1 MNFGFTE
8 EQEQLRESARR
19 FLDDRC
25 PISRTRQLAQAD
37 EAFSPELWKEI
48 AGLGWP
54 AILVPEEYGGLG
66 LGWLEMAVLLEESGR
81 TLAPSPLLSTALATS
96 VILEGGDGALRQ
108 RLLPGIADGSR
119 TATLALL
126 DEPDAPSAASV
137 TLQAEAD
144 GDGFRLSGARDLVM
158 DAGIADLFVVA
169 FRAPDAS
176 LRLAVIARG
185 DEGVNARSYPTI
197 DPSKRLGRLALDN
210 CRVPPE
216 AILAEGDTERLLQR
230 ALDRGA
236 VAICAETVGAADS
249 ALALMVEYAKTRM
262 QFGAPIGRYQGVK
275 HPLAEI
281 FVDIES
287 FRSLTYY
294 AIWTIDESP
303 DELPR
308 QASLAKAYVSD
319 AMARI
324 GIDSVQLH
332 GAIGYTEEY
341 DAQLF
346 LKRAKWV
353 RPAFG
358 DADWHY
364 DRAAQIGGI

>member
-25 PISRTRQLAQAD
+25 PIPQSRKFAQTE
-37 EAFSPELWKEI
+37 EAFSPELWSEI
-48 AGLGWP
+48 IGLGWT
-54 AILVPEEYGGLG
+54 AILVPEDHGGLG
-66 LGWLEMAVLLEESGR
+66 LSWLEMAVLLEETGR

-96 VILEGGDGALRQ
+96 LILDAGDAAAHARF
-108 RLLPGIADGSR
+108 LPGIADGSR
-119 TATLALL
+119 IATLALL
-126 DEPDAPSAASV
+126 DEADAPHAASV
-137 TLQAEAD
+137 TLVAEATE
-144 GDGFRLSGARDLVM
+144 GGFRLSGTRDLIM
-158 DAGIADLFVVA
+158 DAGLADLFAIA
-169 FRAPDAS
+169 FRNPDGA
-176 LRLAVIARG
+176 LHLAVIEKSAN
-185 DEGVNARSYPTI
+185 GVTAKSYPTI
-197 DPSKRLGRLALDN
+197 DPSKRLGRLVLDN
-210 CRVPPE
+210 VEIRDEDLLHAGESESC
-216 AILAEGDTERLLQR
+216 LAR

-236 VAICAETVGAADS
+236 VGVCAETIGAAES
-249 ALALMVEYAKTRM
+249 ALALLVEYAKTRL

-287 FRSLTYY
+287 FRSLTYF
-294 AIWTIDESP
+294 AAWTIDQSP
-303 DELPR
+303 EELPR

-324 GIDSVQLH
+324 GVDSVQLH

-358 DADWHY
+358 DADWHH
-364 DRAAQIGGI
+364 DRAATLGGI